1 MTSEMAAPALL
12 RLRRVTLNQFAG
24 LKFFTGGLRG
34 THLVNLLVAAR
45 NIIFLG
51 FYSIFLQKFQVVKD
65 AARRDLS
72 KNSIIR
78 LHVNIYML
86 FHLDYEQILAIFH

>member
-1 MTSEMAAPALL
+1 M
-12 RLRRVTLNQFAG
+12 TLNQFAR
-24 LKFFTGGLRG
+24 LNFSAGGLRG

-45 NIIFLG
+45 HIIFLG
-51 FYSIFLQKFQVVKD
+51 FYSIVLQKFQVVKD

-78 LHVNIYML
+78 LHVNIYRL
-86 FHLDYEQILAIFH
+86 FHLEYEQILATFH